1 MTVIAIVSILLLLGS
16 IFLASEIFSAPTGF
30 EDETGFHSLG
40 KQPVSRGSRVM
51 LKGKKLA
58 PVHSTAYAGLR

>member
-16 IFLASEIFSAPTGF
+16 ILLASEIFSAPTGF

-51 LKGKKLA
+51 RKGKKLA
-58 PVHSTAYAGLR
+58 PVHSTVYAGLR